1 MYFPAKI
8 NCHFSE
14 KKKRKKEKKKTDGAK
29 LKKWYI

>member
-1 MYFPAKI
+1 MYLPAKK

-14 KKKRKKEKKKTDGAK
+14 VKKKKEKQFTDGAK